1 VDAGKLAEAFVEIA
15 DTLVDDFDVHDL
27 LHVLSRRCV
36 DLLGVAEA
44 GLLLADERG
53 LLRVA
58 VASSER
64 ARLMDLFQI
73 QNDEGPCL
81 DCYRSGEAVVG
92 EHLTD
97 TDPRWPR
104 FAGAAVAEGFGSVLA
119 LPLRLRGQVIGAL
132 NLFADAERPPIAE
145 STVPIAQSM
154 ADVAT
159 IVILQDRL
167 ARNRELLAEQLQIAL
182 NSRVMIEQAKGVIAA
197 RHDVG
202 MEEAFERL
210 RTQARRSRRRLVDVA
225 EEMVRG
231 SDTGRPSPA
240 D

>member
-92 EHLTD
+92 ERLTD